1 MSHFSIAAL
10 QLSLASENNLDV
22 IGAEIAQAKRRFP
35 WLDMIV
41 IGELCSYG
49 TDKKHA
55 EQLPGKAE
63 LFYCKLA
70 KEHDVWLIPGSQYEK
85 LGDDIYNTSSVIN
98 NKGEVISRYR
108 KIYPFFPYEAGVT
121 PGSDFVVFDV
131 PQGRIGLAICYD
143 IWFPEVARTLACKGA
158 EVIIYPTLTGTIDRP
173 VELIM
178 AQSTSV
184 VNQCYTFSV
193 NLSGELGNGQ
203 SVVVSPEGDV
213 IYQAGREQEII
224 PIEVDFERVRRN
236 RERGI
241 HGLGQ
246 PLKSFRDNDIA
257 FSIYNNLTEKN
268 KELNKLGTTSIPNK
282 SNY

>member
-22 IGAEIAQAKRRFP
+22 IGAEITQAKRRFP

-49 TDKKHA
+49 IDKKHA

-143 IWFPEVARTLACKGA
+143 IWFPEVARTLACQGA

-246 PLKSFRDNDIA
+246 PLKSFRDNDIE
-257 FSIYNNLTEKN
+257 FSIYNNINEKN

-282 SNY
+282 SNC